1 MAESSSSA
9 QDESAP
15 LVLDDP
21 LEEMLQDDQ
30 EEWEYEYSTTETET
44 YYLAL
49 ELSYPEFKGTS
60 AKMNIHSRGGYYKNW
75 QDTPGG
81 ADSANR
87 PSGTVGS
94 RGAGA
99 GGDAQMKEEDSSND
113 EMEPATAEPGN
124 QDGGNMIDPA
134 LRSKGKEPAR
144 DNIDLTRASTAR
156 EPTTEPGTAGDLPPR
171 EEEPELRDEIQILEL
186 HSDHPL
192 ISYRGRLFEGEW
204 AEIIGTEALLTPHDS
219 TQPLP
224 ALRRVP
230 GDIDWL
236 GAVSSRIVTK
246 EKIATVRRQQEGED
260 GDDPLAATR
269 AACNIYVPARGGGK
283 DRTGARRQQAR
294 FLENLMALKRI
305 KGQTDEVTVYALD
318 GEGKDFDDKKDP
330 DYKPRRKR
338 AAPATAEAEAEA
350 EEVEEVE
357 ARGRGSGGARRGRRR
372 ATAAAAAATGV
383 RRGKQRAVMPQ
394 IRSTPTPV
402 RWEDLEEEGVDEGGT
417 LDEDDDEEMSVG

>member
-1 MAESSSSA
+1 MAESSGSA
-9 QDESAP
+9 QDASAP
-15 LVLDDP
+15 LVLDEA
-21 LEEMLQDDQ
+21 LEQMLQDDQ
-30 EEWEYEYSTTETET
+30 EEWEYEYSTTETEAAQT
-44 YYLAL
+44 YYLTL

-87 PSGTVGS
+87 SSGTVGS

-99 GGDAQMKEEDSSND
+99 GASGDAQMKEEDSSND
-113 EMEPATAEPGN
+113 EMGQATAEPDD

-144 DNIDLTRASTAR
+144 ENIDLTRASTAR
-156 EPTTEPGTAGDLPPR
+156 EPTTEPATAGDLPPR

-204 AEIIGTEALLTPHDS
+204 AEIIGTEALLTQHDS

-230 GDIDWL
+230 GDIDLL

-246 EKIATVRRQQEGED
+246 EKIATARRQQEGED
-260 GDDPLAATR
+260 GDDTLAATR
-269 AACNIYVPARGGGK
+269 AACNIHVPARGGGK

-330 DYKPRRKR
+330 DYKPRRKK
-338 AAPATAEAEAEA
+338 AAPLTAEAEP
-350 EEVEEVE
+350 EEVE
-357 ARGRGSGGARRGRRR
+357 AGGRGSGGVRRGRRR
-372 ATAAAAAATGV
+372 AAAAAAGG

-394 IRSTPTPV
+394 TRSTSTPV
-402 RWEDLEEEGVDEGGT
+402 RWEDLEEEEVDEGGT
-417 LDEDDDEEMSVG
+417 LDEAEDEEMSMG

>member
-1 MAESSSSA
+1 MAESSGSA
-9 QDESAP
+9 QDASVP
-15 LVLDDP
+15 LVLDEA
-21 LEEMLQDDQ
+21 LEQMLQDDQ

-44 YYLAL
+44 YYLTL

-81 ADSANR
+81 ADSADR

-94 RGAGA
+94 RSAGAGA
-99 GGDAQMKEEDSSND
+99 SGDAQMKEEDSSND
-113 EMEPATAEPGN
+113 EMEQATAEPDD

-156 EPTTEPGTAGDLPPR
+156 EPTTEPATAGDLPPR
-171 EEEPELRDEIQILEL
+171 EEELELRDEIQILEL

-204 AEIIGTEALLTPHDS
+204 AEIIGTEALLTQHDS

-230 GDIDWL
+230 GDIDLL

-246 EKIATVRRQQEGED
+246 EKIATARRQQEGED
-260 GDDPLAATR
+260 GDDTLAATR
-269 AACNIYVPARGGGK
+269 AACNIHVPARGGGK
-283 DRTGARRQQAR
+283 DPTGARRQQAR

-330 DYKPRRKR
+330 DYKPRRKK
-338 AAPATAEAEAEA
+338 AAPLTAEAEA
-350 EEVEEVE
+350 EEVETG
-357 ARGRGSGGARRGRRR
+357 GRGSGGARRGRR
-372 ATAAAAAATGV
+372 AAPAAAGV

-394 IRSTPTPV
+394 TRSTPTPV
-402 RWEDLEEEGVDEGGT
+402 RWEDLEEEGVDEGGM
-417 LDEDDDEEMSVG
+417 LDEDEDEEMSMG